1 MGQSRTG
8 GSGPSGPGLNEQK
21 RFKKTEKA
29 PQSRF
34 NASPA
39 HTQMLYRLP
48 GNPTP
53 VRNVCGFG
61 MGGSGGARGKRAS
74 LRPPVVHYMCLAK
87 VRERGVRKWRAGVK
101 RL

>member
-61 MGGSGGARGKRAS
+61 MGGSGGARREKSFSPAAS
-74 LRPPVVHYMCLAK
+74 CPLHVFGESA
-87 VRERGVRKWRAGVK
+87 
-101 RL
+101 